1 MGGYS
6 SESIQCVWLW
16 AWLGE
21 ADQELLGRVLAF
33 VTGCSTL
40 PVDGLN
46 PPFTVTLS
54 MEGTEDL
61 VQHSGEEEYAL
72 GVLPR
77 AHTCFNQV
85 THSSTWNTE
94 VKEIDIDRF
103 ADHFPPTTPFMGQII
118 VGKLLIWGF

>member
-1 MGGYS
+1 MGGYT
-6 SESIQCVWLW
+6 SESSQCVWLW

-33 VTGCSTL
+33 VTGCATL

-54 MEGTEDL
+54 MEGAEDL
-61 VQHSGEEEYAL
+61 VQHGGEGENAL

-85 THSSTWNTE
+85 THSEGMEN
-94 VKEIDIDRF
+94 RR
-103 ADHFPPTTPFMGQII
+103 
-118 VGKLLIWGF
+118 